1 MKKIILLN
9 LLLIIFWNCKNHLES
24 QNAKALENEKLIKD
38 YFEHFNKHDWE
49 KMASLYT
56 ETSEFKD
63 PTLGQG
69 IVKLSRSEIIKK
81 YSELQKMIPDVK
93 DTIVQIYPS
102 RDKHIIVEFISSG
115 TTPDQKKFT
124 LPICTVFTIEN
135 GFITKDFSYF
145 DNFEEG
151 K

>member
-1 MKKIILLN
+1 MKKLN
-9 LLLIIFWNCKNHLES
+9 LLLLLLILFWNCKSPLES
-24 QNAKALENEKLIKD
+24 QNAKALENEKLIKE
-38 YFEHFNKHDWE
+38 YFEHFNQHDWNR
-49 KMASLYT
+49 MASFYT
-56 ETSEFKD
+56 ETAEFKD

-69 IVKLSRSEIIKK
+69 VVKFSRSEIVKK

-102 RDKHIIVEFISSG
+102 GDKHIIVEFISSG
-115 TTPDQKKFT
+115 TAPDQKKFA
-124 LPICTVFTIEN
+124 LPICTVFTIEK
-135 GFITKDFSYF
+135 GLISKDFTYF